1 MKVVEVVKPRQ
12 IRMIAGA
19 VKCIFSLGLSALLTT
34 RSKGGKGRKQRKM
47 PSTMMM
53 IAVAMKMVWKG
64 RFRAATK
71 PMAKGSRN
79 CAMEMASLVKM
90 LAMVPFSLKISMQE
104 GVMLVS
110 RKEFAIPLMTAR
122 T

>member
-12 IRMIAGA
+12 MRTMAA
-19 VKCIFSLGLSALLTT
+19 RVKRILSRFPWPFTT
-34 RSKGGKGRKQRKM
+34 FSKGGKGN
-47 PSTMMM
+47 S
-53 IAVAMKMVWKG
+53 
-64 RFRAATK
+64 RAATK

-79 CAMEMASLVKM
+79 WAMEMESLVKM

-110 RKEFAIPLMTAR
+110 RKEFAMPLMTAS